1 MKGSRMPFI
10 QVKRYSVTIR
20 TSVGAGGTVA
30 PLLNVIR
37 MVPDP
42 TKGSGNTIS
51 YVEFLYPR
59 QAPVNVGEVPD
70 QRVFGFF
77 PPEEFKIHRLILQ
90 AESPVYVD
98 WIVSASNH
106 PDLERITLR
115 TDPEPIGEGP
125 ADADA

>member
-1 MKGSRMPFI
+1 MPFI

-20 TSVGAGGTVA
+20 NSVGAGGTVT

-42 TKGSGNTIS
+42 TKGSGNAIS
-51 YVEFLYPR
+51 FAEFLYPR
-59 QAPVNVGEVPD
+59 QAPAAVGEAPD

-77 PPEEFKIHRLILQ
+77 PPEEFEIHRLILQ

-98 WIVSASNH
+98 WIVSASNP
-106 PDLERITLR
+106 PDLAHIALR